1 MVLGNGFFTYSKS
14 EAQKEMINLAG
25 CEVRHCVFPTTGN
38 LEYFISEHGDLFS
51 IQIIQG
57 RYLTRGPKKAGSLE
71 GHGKRRDG
79 GITHRLVYNPKC
91 EKWIAAE
98 KLVFC
103 TFILGHWEEDIQ
115 IEFKNGNASDVRPDN
130 LQPKKEKWLQEY
142 TDRMYE
148 YEHIYKHDF
157 GQVARSIQWWCFLP
171 IEDAKDI
178 AQSTFIWLT
187 TNGFKET
194 FNTPIWIFW
203 GRRRGMDF
211 WNRVIRHFSDE
222 DFQEF
227 LFDGI
232 EDPGYEVDLIHVQP
246 GIKRA
251 KYLMMW
257 LQSHTPTEIAEECN
271 STISNV
277 GSSVTRSIQFLRRYL
292 RHERDLL
299 R

>member
-1 MVLGNGFFTYSKS
+1 
-14 EAQKEMINLAG
+14 
-25 CEVRHCVFPTTGN
+25 
-38 LEYFISEHGDLFS
+38 
-51 IQIIQG
+51 
-57 RYLTRGPKKAGSLE
+57 
-71 GHGKRRDG
+71 
-79 GITHRLVYNPKC
+79 
-91 EKWIAAE
+91 
-98 KLVFC
+98 
-103 TFILGHWEEDIQ
+103 
-115 IEFKNGNASDVRPDN
+115 
-130 LQPKKEKWLQEY
+130 
-142 TDRMYE
+142 
-148 YEHIYKHDF
+148 
-157 GQVARSIQWWCFLP
+157 
-171 IEDAKDI
+171 
-178 AQSTFIWLT
+178 
-187 TNGFKET
+187 
-194 FNTPIWIFW
+194 
-203 GRRRGMDF
+203 MDF